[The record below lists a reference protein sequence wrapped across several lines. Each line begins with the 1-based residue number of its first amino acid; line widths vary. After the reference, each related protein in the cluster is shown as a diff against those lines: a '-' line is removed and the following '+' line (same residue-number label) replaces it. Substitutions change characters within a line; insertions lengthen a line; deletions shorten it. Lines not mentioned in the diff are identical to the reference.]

1 VIIEEQ
7 KIVLIEF
14 INQQGLKLPKNLKQK
29 LAQSDNNP
37 LPTTATGKLKQQ
49 QQLQQQKVNLLMKQ
63 STKISGNKGY
73 AEEVDV
79 EEILLPKNYQYNI
92 YGDSS
97 ASALQKNTSNNNS
110 SKPRSSVQSS
120 YNQDTDDQEQEEE
133 EEDHHDEDSNYRHY
147 EEEEVYDQ
155 VNHKS
160 STAANQRSLLPP
172 GEIFNRLS
180 DNLKSG
186 FPSSSGGTTSRKNNQ
201 LANSWN
207 NLRSSKSSARYSSTS
222 MEDDEPA
229 ADDDD
234 HDNMYDKNRNNNGTS
249 SSRPGTATTSS
260 VAALPQ
266 PPRYEE
272 LMNNA
277 NKKFSVTDTNTGSNR
292 GITEEIDYEK
302 LQEMQAIRRESP
314 RNTNSQ
320 VASSSGGKPGNNGY
334 LSFGQMKSFSPN
346 SSGNQGANN
355 TQGNPYLAS
364 ASADQRAV
372 GASQQQQQQ
381 QQQPQNQPE
390 SGNGA
395 NRSEE
400 VRPDGTRVIRY
411 RNGTSKELHPNGKA
425 LVKFT
430 NGDTKLTESSSGK
443 VIYFYSQANTT
454 HTTYPD
460 GLELFQFPNGQV
472 IH

>member
-37 LPTTATGKLKQQ
+37 LPTSATGKLKQQ

-92 YGDSS
+92 YGDSAS
-97 ASALQKNTSNNNS
+97 SALQKNTSNNNS
-110 SKPRSSVQSS
+110 SKQRSSVQSS
-120 YNQDTDDQEQEEE
+120 YNQDTDDQEQEEEDEE

-155 VNHKS
+155 VNHNS
-160 STAANQRSLLPP
+160 SGTSTKPRSLLPP

-186 FPSSSGGTTSRKNNQ
+186 FPSSSGGSSSRKNNQ

-234 HDNMYDKNRNNNGTS
+234 HDNIYDMKRNNNGS
-249 SSRPGTATTSS
+249 SSRPGTATASS
-260 VAALPQ
+260 SSAAALPQ

-272 LMNNA
+272 LVNNA
-277 NKKFSVTDTNTGSNR
+277 NKKFSVTDTNISSNR
-292 GITEEIDYEK
+292 GIIEEIDYEK

-314 RNTNSQ
+314 RNINNQ
-320 VASSSGGKPGNNGY
+320 VVSSSGGKPGNNGY
-334 LSFGQMKSFSPN
+334 LSYGQMKSFSPN

-355 TQGNPYLAS
+355 IQGNPYLAS

-372 GASQQQQQQ
+372 GSSQQ
-381 QQQPQNQPE
+381 QNQPE
-390 SGNGA
+390 SGNGT

-411 RNGTSKELHPNGKA
+411 RNGTSKELHPNGKS

-430 NGDTKLTESSSGK
+430 NGDTKLTEASSGK
-443 VIYFYSQANTT
+443 VIYFYSQANTS